1 MTDDTTPQD
10 DQLVQLQTELTAMTE
25 TAKRA
30 MADLQNYKRRT
41 EEDRSEIQ
49 IFANMRLL
57 QAIFPA
63 LDNFTRAFE
72 LVPEHLENEEWVKG
86 ISAIEENLM
95 KALTDLGLEVIGETG
110 VPADP
115 NLHEVLMEGEGEPGQ
130 VVQIF
135 EKGYRFSGKTIRPA
149 KVMVGKKIDTM
160 QK

>member
-10 DQLVQLQTELTAMTE
+10 DQLAQLQTELTAMTE